1 MSSDETLW
9 LLMGVNLT
17 LNDFTSPGCSSR
29 LYTNGRVGPSMNPE
43 LLLVRD
49 V

>member
-9 LLMGVNLT
+9 LLTGVNLT
-17 LNDFTSPGCSSR
+17 LNDLTSPGCSSR
-29 LYTNGRVGPSMNPE
+29 LYTNGRVDPSTNPE